1 MLNNEE
7 IIKLIF
13 GLKIKYLRQQK
24 QYSYQ
29 ELSNLTGLVV
39 SYLHD
44 IEKGKKYP
52 KVDKINALAD
62 ALGVDYNYLVSTQ
75 ASKKIQPIVDLVQSD
90 FFKVFP
96 LELFG
101 ITPAKLF
108 ELFSTTPDKVNA
120 FIGTITKI
128 ARNYQMKNEHFYMA
142 ALRSYQDIYDNY
154 FEDIEQ
160 AVEKFRTT
168 LQVKSNLP
176 LKTDYLIELLR
187 KHYQI
192 TVDKH
197 KMVNHPE
204 IDSVRSYFSKQKKV
218 LYLNGALNMAQEN
231 FLLARELGFQF
242 LELKERPYLTRMEQ
256 VDSFDQL
263 LNNFRASYFS
273 VALLMPELAL
283 VEDIRQFAQQ
293 ATWQPQ
299 RLVQL
304 LDKYNVTPEMFLQ
317 RLTNLL
323 PHHFGINDLF
333 FLRMNGSE
341 SNSRFDMTK
350 ELHLSQLHS
359 PYANERDEHY
369 CRRWVSIKII
379 EAMWQ
384 QPANLHQP
392 LLVQAQISQYW
403 ESSNAYLCIA
413 LAKTEHFGTPNHS
426 SVTLGLLIN
435 DKLRQI
441 FRFLNDLA
449 LPIFQVNTTC
459 ERCSMPD
466 CKERAATPIV
476 LEKVAQ
482 HEKVKL
488 ALEDLERE

>member
-1 MLNNEE
+1 M
-7 IIKLIF
+7 K
-13 GLKIKYLRQQK
+13 
-24 QYSYQ
+24 
-29 ELSNLTGLVV
+29 
-39 SYLHD
+39 
-44 IEKGKKYP
+44 
-52 KVDKINALAD
+52 
-62 ALGVDYNYLVSTQ
+62 
-75 ASKKIQPIVDLVQSD
+75 
-90 FFKVFP
+90 
-96 LELFG
+96 
-101 ITPAKLF
+101 
-108 ELFSTTPDKVNA
+108 PD
-120 FIGTITKI
+120 
-128 ARNYQMKNEHFYMA
+128 
-142 ALRSYQDIYDNY
+142 
-154 FEDIEQ
+154 
-160 AVEKFRTT
+160 
-168 LQVKSNLP
+168 LP
-176 LKTDYLIELLR
+176 LRTDYLEELLQ

-192 TVDKH
+192 TVDRD

-204 IDSVRSYFSKQKKV
+204 LSSVRSYLSGSKKV

-293 ATWQPQ
+293 VTWQPQ

-333 FLRMNGSE
+333 FLRMNGRE
-341 SNSRFDMTK
+341 SNTRFDMTK

-403 ESSNAYLCIA
+403 ESPNAYMCIA

-435 DKLRQI
+435 DRLRQI
-441 FRFLNDLA
+441 FRFLNDPVLTV
-449 LPIFQVNTTC
+449 FQVNTTC

-466 CKERAATPIV
+466 CEQRVAAPTA
-476 LEKVAQ
+476 LEKIAQ
-482 HEKVKL
+482 QENVKL
-488 ALEDLERE
+488 ALEDLER